1 LSAIGKVSHLT
12 WRKYLKKKT
21 PQFAGVSIISALLV
35 LTIILS
41 EGIDLTVDPQN
52 LDFQHIL
59 LIIVSS
65 LTYFILLG
73 AILKLYLF
81 GDLEGM
87 GITSDENG
95 LEIIRLSF
103 FWGMII
109 LFVTGLYCLLDV
121 ALQEAYLQLG
131 PVLLIRLILDSTDT
145 QIPGLSEL
153 QGREFYQ
160 TARNGIFAIIFFGI
174 ILFLLISLITVLT
187 KAGRKKVF
195 QLLQRSEKFSDL
207 LEEQNAKSDITLLR
221 MMLILSIPPIDF
233 FIFSRIQ
240 DEELFIFIVGAPF
253 LFITGI
259 IWIYIFF
266 KTIDDLLLKGL
277 RIAPQI
283 IILNILLIMP
293 VLFCF

>member
-1 LSAIGKVSHLT
+1 MSAIGKVSHLT